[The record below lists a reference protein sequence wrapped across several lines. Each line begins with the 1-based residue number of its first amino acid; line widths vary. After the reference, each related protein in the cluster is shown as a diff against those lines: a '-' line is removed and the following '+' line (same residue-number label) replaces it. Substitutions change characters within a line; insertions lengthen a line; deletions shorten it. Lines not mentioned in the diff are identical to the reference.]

1 MPRVACAASVSL
13 PSDPPDVRRRFL
25 QFAALICLGFPLS
38 PQSAAAQQVD
48 VIRGRITG
56 TENEPLDNVTVVV
69 TSISGNV
76 NRTARTDRSGRFTVT
91 FPGGDGDYLVTVT
104 ALGYTVKRFQLK
116 RGADEDILIADAKL
130 SKVGAVL
137 DAVKVTAARQK
148 VSRNDIQQ
156 DVGGTER
163 VIANS
168 NALPPDQMGDLAAMA
183 ATLPGVQLVPGQDG
197 GANGA
202 GAWCGSE
209 QHHAQWHDVWRRRPA
224 EGRQCAERAQHLTV

>member
-25 QFAALICLGFPLS
+25 QFAALICLGFPLW
-38 PQSAAAQQVD
+38 PQYAAAQQVD

-56 TENEPLDNVTVVV
+56 TENEPLDNVAVVV

-137 DAVKVTAARQK
+137 DAVKVTAAREK

-163 VIANS
+163 VIANN
-168 NALPPDQMGDLAAMA
+168 NALRGHKLESFGLHK
-183 ATLPGVQLVPGQDG
+183 TT
-197 GANGA
+197 
-202 GAWCGSE
+202 C
-209 QHHAQWHDVWRRRPA
+209 VW
-224 EGRQCAERAQHLTV
+224 